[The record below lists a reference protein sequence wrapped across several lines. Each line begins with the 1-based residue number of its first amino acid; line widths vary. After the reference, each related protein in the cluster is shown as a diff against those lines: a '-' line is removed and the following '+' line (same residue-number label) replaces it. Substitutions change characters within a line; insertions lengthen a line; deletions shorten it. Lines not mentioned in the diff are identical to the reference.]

1 MRYNRYLYRLSVQT
15 VPITTDILKN
25 SILVA
30 DIIANPIIS
39 TSLMSGYN
47 VSIRYNRFPTF
58 LL

>member
-1 MRYNRYLYRLSVQT
+1 MHYNRYLYQLSVQT

-30 DIIANPIIS
+30 DIIADPIIG

-47 VSIRYNRFPTF
+47 VSIKI
-58 LL
+58 